1 MCICSVCHQIFHPS
15 FASCSHIKIVIVFL
29 SQWEEIG
36 RLRAAQKD
44 AKFKC
49 ILFPC
54 YVRAKAKRKERRA
67 AMQTD
72 QLSMQNLATE

>member
-49 ILFPC
+49 ILFPTSEQ
-54 YVRAKAKRKERRA
+54 RQRRKERRA

-72 QLSMQNLATE
+72 QLSGAKSSN